1 MNTQKKAKVIE
12 NNTKP
17 IENNSVSIG
26 LVRIE
31 ALRSRGLS
39 FITDG
44 DGGNDAAMLRYA
56 GLGVAMKNAS
66 DEAKAAADQVLAY
79 TNDEDGVARAI
90 EAVLKHGTL

>member
-1 MNTQKKAKVIE
+1 MDSMPNDLEIMPRGVDKAV
-12 NNTKP
+12 
-17 IENNSVSIG
+17 
-26 LVRIE
+26 
-31 ALRSRGLS
+31 GLS
-39 FITDG
+39 HLAVHLGLDRSQIMAMG